1 MGKPVKYVISLSDT
15 ERSRLKKTAKST
27 KIGSTIR
34 KRCQILLALDESQGK
49 HITRLQ
55 CIEVL
60 GVSPTGINNTVRKYL
75 DEGID
80 AVLSIK
86 RNEKSNT
93 GSLKLDGRA
102 EALLIALACGEAP
115 EGHARWTLR
124 LLEEKSRMI
133 LEQPVGKDAIARALK
148 KTNLNRTSMTT
159 GASPRR
165 KTRNS

>member
-1 MGKPVKYVISLSDT
+1 MGTVKHVISLSDSD
-15 ERSRLKKTAKST
+15 RARLAKTAKSS
-27 KIGSTIR
+27 KVGSTIR

-49 HITRLQ
+49 HITRQQ

-60 GVSPTGINNTVRKYL
+60 GVSPTGINNTVKKYL
-75 DEGID
+75 TEGID
-80 AVLSIK
+80 AVLSFR

-102 EALLIALACGEAP
+102 EAQIIALACSEAP
-115 EGHARWTLR
+115 EGHTRWTLR
-124 LLEEKSRMI
+124 LLAERSRMI

-159 GASPRR
+159 GASPKR